1 VIFGFPECNT
11 TAFHKGVGV
20 MKKIAGIVSFFF
32 LFTIGCSSIR
42 YTEPTTGPTARVRF
56 AVDTESV
63 TVVWG
68 YKTENCENEEEW
80 MRLRNGPLV
89 NSSPKTLGMPLWNY
103 HKNAAKEFYVSTER
117 PLIVIFKGS
126 ETSFEIRGVV
136 TYLCAVPIIYQ
147 FEDKDYEVS
156 FNWHKKQCTVDVF
169 EIVKT
174 ESGAHEKRLL
184 KAFDNK
190 VRFNNADCM
199 KAFKKLRLY

>member
-1 VIFGFPECNT
+1 
-11 TAFHKGVGV
+11 
-20 MKKIAGIVSFFF
+20 
-32 LFTIGCSSIR
+32 
-42 YTEPTTGPTARVRF
+42 
-56 AVDTESV
+56 
-63 TVVWG
+63 
-68 YKTENCENEEEW
+68 
-80 MRLRNGPLV
+80 
-89 NSSPKTLGMPLWNY
+89 MPLWNY
-103 HKNAAKEFYVSTER
+103 HRNAAKEFYVSTER

-147 FEDKDYEVS
+147 LDDKDYEVS
-156 FNWHKKQCTVDVF
+156 FNWHKKKCTVDVF